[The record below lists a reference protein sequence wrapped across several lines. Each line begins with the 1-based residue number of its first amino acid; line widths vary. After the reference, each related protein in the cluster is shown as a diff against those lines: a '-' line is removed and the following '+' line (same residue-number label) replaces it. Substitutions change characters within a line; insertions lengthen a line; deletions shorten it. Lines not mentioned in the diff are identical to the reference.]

1 MRNNTFS
8 SKWLKVSEV
17 APYVIHVEIAR
28 GPVNAFNNELW
39 HAYGTL
45 FEKLAD
51 EGEDVRAVVVS
62 SAFPKIF
69 TAGLDLGDAGN
80 LSQDTNSQSADPAR
94 IALNLQK
101 HIKEIQHAIRTPE
114 RCPFPVI
121 AAIHGMAVGIGV
133 DLTSACDIRY
143 AASNARFTIK
153 EVDIGIAA
161 DVGTL
166 AYLPKIT
173 GNMSLVRELAYTAD
187 WFSAAEAERLGFVSR
202 VVEGGKDEVLAAS
215 LELAKKIASKSP
227 VAVSGTKKL
236 ISHAR
241 DHSVEENLDYT
252 VIWNS
257 ATLQTKDMAESIAAN
272 RGKRVGQFGGL
283 LTKSKL

>member
-1 MRNNTFS
+1 MNPKEFS
-8 SKWLKVSEV
+8 SKWLTVSEV
-17 APYVIHVEIAR
+17 APHVVHVEIAR

-39 HAYGTL
+39 RAYGAL
-45 FEKLAD
+45 FERLAN
-51 EGEDVRAVVVS
+51 EGGDIRAVVIS

-69 TAGLDLGDAGN
+69 TAGLDLSDAGN
-80 LSQDTNSQSADPAR
+80 LSQDTNSETTDPAR
-94 IALNLQK
+94 IALNLHK
-101 HIKEIQHAIRTPE
+101 HIKEIQYAIGSPE

-121 AAIHGMAVGIGV
+121 ASIHGMAVGIGV

-187 WFSAAEAERLGFVSR
+187 WFSAAEAEKAGLVSR
-202 VVEGGKDEVLAAS
+202 VVEGGRDEVLAAS
-215 LELAKKIASKSP
+215 MELAKRIASKSP
-227 VAVSGTKKL
+227 VAVAGTKKL
-236 ISHAR
+236 ITHAR
-241 DHSVEENLDYT
+241 DHSVAENLDYT

-272 RGKRVGQFGGL
+272 RGKRVGKFGPL
-283 LTKSKL
+283 RPKL

>member
-1 MRNNTFS
+1 MNPKEFS
-8 SKWLKVSEV
+8 SKWLTVSEV
-17 APYVIHVEIAR
+17 VPHVVHVEIAR

-39 HAYGTL
+39 RAYGAL
-45 FEKLAD
+45 FERLAN
-51 EGEDVRAVVVS
+51 EGGDIRAVVIS

-80 LSQDTNSQSADPAR
+80 LSQDTNSETTDPAR
-94 IALNLQK
+94 IALNLHK
-101 HIKEIQHAIRTPE
+101 HIKEIQYAIGSPE

-121 AAIHGMAVGIGV
+121 ASIHGMAVGIGV

-187 WFSAAEAERLGFVSR
+187 WFSAAEAEKAGLVSR
-202 VVEGGKDEVLAAS
+202 VVEGGRDDVLAAS
-215 LELAKKIASKSP
+215 IELAKRIASKSP
-227 VAVSGTKKL
+227 VAVAGTKKL
-236 ISHAR
+236 ITHAR
-241 DHSVEENLDYT
+241 DHSVAENLDYT

-272 RGKRVGQFGGL
+272 RGKRVGKFGPL
-283 LTKSKL
+283 RPKL